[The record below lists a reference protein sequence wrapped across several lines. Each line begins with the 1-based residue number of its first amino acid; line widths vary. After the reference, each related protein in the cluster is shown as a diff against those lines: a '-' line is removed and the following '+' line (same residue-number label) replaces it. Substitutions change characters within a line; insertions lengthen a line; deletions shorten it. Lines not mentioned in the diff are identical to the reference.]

1 MMIYSYIC
9 TKCFAKKEEKLYQY
23 MCVLV
28 WGGKRSK
35 KYVCVCILKLK
46 KYGTGSVRFSYDV
59 QKSHK
64 ISRTRRDVAV
74 SLIKIKV
81 ATLHTKIKVATR
93 LATFRA
99 AEAG

>member
-64 ISRTRRDVAV
+64 IFLLKMLFLKECV
-74 SLIKIKV
+74 SYI
-81 ATLHTKIKVATR
+81 
-93 LATFRA
+93 F
-99 AEAG
+99 